1 MIYTLLKTIKYVK
14 LIFQTKKSHEF
25 QNNIVLTLTIPIA
38 QSPSTDKKEECSLQK
53 DKILEMEVVRE
64 QGLEVISIDFR
75 KYYCPLINP
84 IIKEEKIFPIYHL
97 LFRLITSVNFQ
108 ENWRQSVPAVRY
120 S

>member
-75 KYYCPLINP
+75 KYYCILINP
-84 IIKEEKIFPIYHL
+84 IIINIPSFVPINNVSQFSGEL
-97 LFRLITSVNFQ
+97 ETVCTSC
-108 ENWRQSVPAVRY
+108 
-120 S
+120 